1 MSTTPKNTI
10 PTVKHGGGNIIL
22 WGCFS
27 AKGTGR
33 LHRIEGRMDGAMYCE
48 ILANNLLPSVR
59 ALKMGRGWVFQHDN
73 DPKHTARATKE
84 WLRKKHLKVL
94 EWPDLNP
101 IENLWRELKV
111 RIAKRQ
117 PRNLKDLEKVCME
130 EWAKIPAAVCANLVK
145 NYRKRR
151 DSQSEEA
158 QQRLF
163 NLRRLKKFGLSPK
176 ALTNFY
182 RCTIESILSGC
193 ITAWYGNC
201 SAHNRKALQR
211 VVRSAERITGGKLPA
226 LQDTYTT
233 RCHRKAIKIIKDN
246 NHPSHCLFTPL
257 SSRRRELEALRAQL
271 VRLQA
276 EKSDLVAMNSEL
288 QLKTGQGSEDD
299 SFIEIRIAR
308 EDTGKDLYHNERDPR
323 YDMSVSRQESEELT
337 VSQLLQSLRKETQR
351 VEWLQIELQA
361 TKSRITE
368 LEEKET
374 NTESST
380 QTSLLP
386 EVVSPALATTACGT
400 EPEAE
405 PQQNS
410 GKEKAASE
418 VEDLKAQMMTLFN
431 ELQQAQSKLGEAEG
445 MKKNLQDRCRD
456 VERDVVTLTAQL
468 VEKQEVQSENDRL
481 KLQVDSMKAQ
491 SQLEQRKAGE
501 ERTNL
506 TQLKDAYT
514 KLFEDYNEL
523 KQESKNREPLV
534 TKEVGDLQTRLDAA
548 EKALAAKQQQIDVMK
563 QEIYQKEKELETI
576 SVFQAQAEVYSSD
589 FYAERAAREKIHEE
603 KERLFAQLEFVK
615 KQNTQLQDEVDSL
628 GRQYLSDMQ
637 RRHMPRGGNM
647 QGARGGDARDWQ
659 QQGNIPEHVCPKCNE
674 ILPDLDSLQIHIMD
688 CII

>member
-1 MSTTPKNTI
+1 MASSSPMVNGDVSRGPSSHPGHSPTT
-10 PTVKHGGGNIIL
+10 
-22 WGCFS
+22 
-27 AKGTGR
+27 GTLEETLQQMNR
-33 LHRIEGRMDGAMYCE
+33 LIQENRDLKE
-48 ILANNLLPSVR
+48 
-59 ALKMGRGWVFQHDN
+59 ALKQTNMSM
-73 DPKHTARATKE
+73 KE
-84 WLRKKHLKVL
+84 RFEGLSV
-94 EWPDLNP
+94 
-101 IENLWRELKV
+101 WREKQ
-111 RIAKRQ
+111 REEKEF
-117 PRNLKDLEKVCME
+117 LEE
-130 EWAKIPAAVCANLVK
+130 RL
-145 NYRKRR
+145 
-151 DSQSEEA
+151 DEA
-158 QQRLF
+158 R
-163 NLRRLKKFGLSPK
+163 G
-176 ALTNFY
+176 
-182 RCTIESILSGC
+182 
-193 ITAWYGNC
+193 
-201 SAHNRKALQR
+201 R
-211 VVRSAERITGGKLPA
+211 VEA
-226 LQDTYTT
+226 
-233 RCHRKAIKIIKDN
+233 
-246 NHPSHCLFTPL
+246 L
-257 SSRRRELEALRAQL
+257 SSHNQELNMKVEELEGKGKGQAETANQNAELEALHAQL

-308 EDTGKDLYHNERDPR
+308 DDTGKDLYHNERDPR

-351 VEWLQIELQA
+351 VERLQIELQA
-361 TKSRITE
+361 TRSRITE

-386 EVVSPALATTACGT
+386 EVVSPALANTACGT
-400 EPEAE
+400 EQEPEEE

-418 VEDLKAQMMTLFN
+418 VEDLKAPMMTLFN
-431 ELQQAQSKLGEAEG
+431 ELQQAQSKLDEAESLK
-445 MKKNLQDRCRD
+445 MNLQDRCRD
-456 VERDVVTLTAQL
+456 VERDVVTLKAQL

-501 ERTNL
+501 ERANL

-603 KERLFAQLEFVK
+603 KECLFAQLEFVK
-615 KQNTQLQDEVDSL
+615 KQNTQLQDEIDSL
-628 GRQYLSDMQ
+628 GR
-637 RRHMPRGGNM
+637 
-647 QGARGGDARDWQ
+647 W
-659 QQGNIPEHVCPKCNE
+659 
-674 ILPDLDSLQIHIMD
+674 
-688 CII
+688 

>member
-1 MSTTPKNTI
+1 MASSSPMMNGDISRGPSSHPGHIPSTGTLKETLQQMNHLIQENRDLKEALKQTNMSMKERFEGLS
-10 PTVKHGGGNIIL
+10 VWREKQREEKEFL
-22 WGCFS
+22 E
-27 AKGTGR
+27 GR
-33 LHRIEGRMDGAMYCE
+33 LDEARGR
-48 ILANNLLPSVR
+48 V
-59 ALKMGRGWVFQHDN
+59 
-73 DPKHTARATKE
+73 
-84 WLRKKHLKVL
+84 
-94 EWPDLNP
+94 
-101 IENLWRELKV
+101 
-111 RIAKRQ
+111 
-117 PRNLKDLEKVCME
+117 
-130 EWAKIPAAVCANLVK
+130 
-145 NYRKRR
+145 
-151 DSQSEEA
+151 EA
-158 QQRLF
+158 
-163 NLRRLKKFGLSPK
+163 
-176 ALTNFY
+176 
-182 RCTIESILSGC
+182 
-193 ITAWYGNC
+193 
-201 SAHNRKALQR
+201 
-211 VVRSAERITGGKLPA
+211 
-226 LQDTYTT
+226 
-233 RCHRKAIKIIKDN
+233 
-246 NHPSHCLFTPL
+246 L
-257 SSRRRELEALRAQL
+257 SSHNQELSMKVEELEGGEGEGKGQAETANQTAELEALRAQL

-323 YDMSVSRQESEELT
+323 YDMSVSRHESEELT

-351 VEWLQIELQA
+351 VERLQMELQA
-361 TKSRITE
+361 TRSRITE

-386 EVVSPALATTACGT
+386 EVLSPALATTNCQFVGLLSVMC
-400 EPEAE
+400 
-405 PQQNS
+405 Q
-410 GKEKAASE
+410 AASE
-418 VEDLKAQMMTLFN
+418 VEDLKAQMMSLFS
-431 ELQQAQSKLGEAEG
+431 ELQQAQSKLDEAEG

-576 SVFQAQAEVYSSD
+576 SVFQAQVGFLCSGLCQTWIQI
-589 FYAERAAREKIHEE
+589 FVFFQI
-603 KERLFAQLEFVK
+603 LQLH
-615 KQNTQLQDEVDSL
+615 L
-628 GRQYLSDMQ
+628 
-637 RRHMPRGGNM
+637 
-647 QGARGGDARDWQ
+647 
-659 QQGNIPEHVCPKCNE
+659 
-674 ILPDLDSLQIHIMD
+674 MD
-688 CII
+688 PMV

>member
-1 MSTTPKNTI
+1 MASSSPMVNGDISRGPSSHPGHSPTTGTLEETLQQMNCLIQENRDLKEALKQTNMSMKERFEGLS
-10 PTVKHGGGNIIL
+10 VWREKQREEKVFL
-22 WGCFS
+22 E
-27 AKGTGR
+27 GR
-33 LHRIEGRMDGAMYCE
+33 LDEARGRME
-48 ILANNLLPSVR
+48 
-59 ALKMGRGWVFQHDN
+59 ALSSHNQELSMKV
-73 DPKHTARATKE
+73 E
-84 WLRKKHLKVL
+84 VL
-94 EWPDLNP
+94 EGG
-101 IENLWRELKV
+101 EGEGKGQ
-111 RIAKRQ
+111 A
-117 PRNLKDLEKVCME
+117 ET
-130 EWAKIPAAVCANLVK
+130 ANQ
-145 NYRKRR
+145 N
-151 DSQSEEA
+151 A
-158 QQRLF
+158 
-163 NLRRLKKFGLSPK
+163 
-176 ALTNFY
+176 
-182 RCTIESILSGC
+182 
-193 ITAWYGNC
+193 
-201 SAHNRKALQR
+201 
-211 VVRSAERITGGKLPA
+211 
-226 LQDTYTT
+226 
-233 RCHRKAIKIIKDN
+233 
-246 NHPSHCLFTPL
+246 
-257 SSRRRELEALRAQL
+257 ELEALRAQL

-276 EKSDLVAMNSEL
+276 EKNDLVAMNSEL
-288 QLKTGQGSEDD
+288 QLKTGQESEDD
-299 SFIEIRIAR
+299 SFIEIRFAK
-308 EDTGKDLYHNERDPR
+308 EDTGKELIHNERDPR

-351 VEWLQIELQA
+351 VERLQIELQA
-361 TKSRITE
+361 TRSRITE

-400 EPEAE
+400 EPEPAE
-405 PQQNS
+405 TPQHKS

-418 VEDLKAQMMTLFN
+418 VENLKAQMMTLFN

-456 VERDVVTLTAQL
+456 VEQEVVTLTAQL

-501 ERTNL
+501 ERTDL

-563 QEIYQKEKELETI
+563 QEMYQKEKELETI

-603 KERLFAQLEFVK
+603 KERLSAQLEFVK
-615 KQNTQLQDEVDSL
+615 KQNTQLQDEMDSL
-628 GRQYLSDMQ
+628 GRQSLSDMQ
-637 RRHMPRGGNM
+637 RRHMPRGGNPHGGAGPHNM
-647 QGARGGDARDWQ
+647 EGARGGDARDWQ

-674 ILPDLDSLQIHIMD
+674 ILPDLDTLQIHIMD

>member
-1 MSTTPKNTI
+1 MYCPLACLHTSSPCCRVMASSSPMVNGDVSRGPSSHPGHSPTTGTLEETLQQMNRLIQENRDLKEALKQTN
-10 PTVKHGGGNIIL
+10 VSMKERFEGLSVWREKQREEKEFLEGRLDEARSRMEALSSHNQELSMKVEELEGGGE
-22 WGCFS
+22 G
-27 AKGTGR
+27 KGQAET
-33 LHRIEGRMDGAMYCE
+33 
-48 ILANNLLPSVR
+48 ANQNS
-59 ALKMGRGWVFQHDN
+59 
-73 DPKHTARATKE
+73 
-84 WLRKKHLKVL
+84 
-94 EWPDLNP
+94 
-101 IENLWRELKV
+101 
-111 RIAKRQ
+111 
-117 PRNLKDLEKVCME
+117 
-130 EWAKIPAAVCANLVK
+130 
-145 NYRKRR
+145 
-151 DSQSEEA
+151 
-158 QQRLF
+158 
-163 NLRRLKKFGLSPK
+163 
-176 ALTNFY
+176 
-182 RCTIESILSGC
+182 
-193 ITAWYGNC
+193 
-201 SAHNRKALQR
+201 
-211 VVRSAERITGGKLPA
+211 
-226 LQDTYTT
+226 
-233 RCHRKAIKIIKDN
+233 
-246 NHPSHCLFTPL
+246 
-257 SSRRRELEALRAQL
+257 ELEALRAQL

-276 EKSDLVAMNSEL
+276 EKNDLVAMNSEL

-299 SFIEIRIAR
+299 SFIEIR
-308 EDTGKDLYHNERDPR
+308 
-323 YDMSVSRQESEELT
+323 QESEELT

-351 VEWLQIELQA
+351 VERLQVELQA
-361 TKSRITE
+361 TRSRITE

-386 EVVSPALATTACGT
+386 EVVSPALANTACGT
-400 EPEAE
+400 EPEPAE
-405 PQQNS
+405 APQQNS
-410 GKEKAASE
+410 GKEKAVSE
-418 VEDLKAQMMTLFN
+418 VENLKAQMMTLFN

-456 VERDVVTLTAQL
+456 VEQEVVTLTAQL

-523 KQESKNREPLV
+523 KQESKNQEPLV

-563 QEIYQKEKELETI
+563 QEMYQKEKELETI

-603 KERLFAQLEFVK
+603 KERLSAQLDFVK
-615 KQNTQLQDEVDSL
+615 KQNTQLQDEMDSL
-628 GRQYLSDMQ
+628 GRQSLSDMQ
-637 RRHMPRGGNM
+637 RRHMPRGGNPHGGAAPHNM
-647 QGARGGDARDWQ
+647 EGARGGDARDWQ

>member
-1 MSTTPKNTI
+1 MASSSPMVNGDISRGPSSHPGHSPTTGTLEETLQQMNRLIQENRDLKEALKQTNMSMKERFEGLSVWREKQREEKEFLEGRLDEARGRVEALSSHNQELSMK
-10 PTVKHGGGNIIL
+10 VEELEGGG
-22 WGCFS
+22 
-27 AKGTGR
+27 
-33 LHRIEGRMDGAMYCE
+33 E
-48 ILANNLLPSVR
+48 
-59 ALKMGRGWVFQHDN
+59 
-73 DPKHTARATKE
+73 
-84 WLRKKHLKVL
+84 
-94 EWPDLNP
+94 
-101 IENLWRELKV
+101 
-111 RIAKRQ
+111 
-117 PRNLKDLEKVCME
+117 EKVQAE
-130 EWAKIPAAVCANLVK
+130 TANQ
-145 NYRKRR
+145 N
-151 DSQSEEA
+151 A
-158 QQRLF
+158 
-163 NLRRLKKFGLSPK
+163 
-176 ALTNFY
+176 
-182 RCTIESILSGC
+182 
-193 ITAWYGNC
+193 
-201 SAHNRKALQR
+201 
-211 VVRSAERITGGKLPA
+211 
-226 LQDTYTT
+226 
-233 RCHRKAIKIIKDN
+233 
-246 NHPSHCLFTPL
+246 
-257 SSRRRELEALRAQL
+257 ELEALRAQL

-351 VEWLQIELQA
+351 VERLQIELQA
-361 TKSRITE
+361 TRSRITE

-374 NTESST
+374 NAESST

-400 EPEAE
+400 EPEPEEE

-410 GKEKAASE
+410 EKVDTQIGWAVSE
-418 VEDLKAQMMTLFN
+418 VENLKAQMMTLFN
-431 ELQQAQSKLGEAEG
+431 ELQQAQSKLDEAEG

-456 VERDVVTLTAQL
+456 VERDVVTLKAQL

-491 SQLEQRKAGE
+491 SQLEQRKTGE

-615 KQNTQLQDEVDSL
+615 KQNTQLQDEMDSL
-628 GRQYLSDMQ
+628 GRQSLSDMQ

-647 QGARGGDARDWQ
+647 QGARGGDASDWQ

-674 ILPDLDSLQIHIMD
+674 SLPDLDSLQIHIMD

>member
-1 MSTTPKNTI
+1 MASSSPMVNGDISRGPGSHPGHSPTTGTLEETLQQMNRLIQENRDLKEALKQTNMSMKERFEGLS
-10 PTVKHGGGNIIL
+10 VWRDKQREEKDFL
-22 WGCFS
+22 E
-27 AKGTGR
+27 GR
-33 LHRIEGRMDGAMYCE
+33 LDEARGR
-48 ILANNLLPSVR
+48 V
-59 ALKMGRGWVFQHDN
+59 
-73 DPKHTARATKE
+73 
-84 WLRKKHLKVL
+84 
-94 EWPDLNP
+94 
-101 IENLWRELKV
+101 
-111 RIAKRQ
+111 
-117 PRNLKDLEKVCME
+117 
-130 EWAKIPAAVCANLVK
+130 
-145 NYRKRR
+145 
-151 DSQSEEA
+151 EA
-158 QQRLF
+158 
-163 NLRRLKKFGLSPK
+163 
-176 ALTNFY
+176 
-182 RCTIESILSGC
+182 
-193 ITAWYGNC
+193 
-201 SAHNRKALQR
+201 
-211 VVRSAERITGGKLPA
+211 
-226 LQDTYTT
+226 
-233 RCHRKAIKIIKDN
+233 
-246 NHPSHCLFTPL
+246 L
-257 SSRRRELEALRAQL
+257 SSHNQELSMKVEELEGEGKGQAETANQNAELEALRAQL

-368 LEEKET
+368 LERKET

-628 GRQYLSDMQ
+628 GRQSLSDMQ

>member
-1 MSTTPKNTI
+1 MASSSPMVNGDVSRDPSSHPGHSPTT
-10 PTVKHGGGNIIL
+10 
-22 WGCFS
+22 
-27 AKGTGR
+27 GTLEETLQQMNR
-33 LHRIEGRMDGAMYCE
+33 LIQENRDLKE
-48 ILANNLLPSVR
+48 
-59 ALKMGRGWVFQHDN
+59 ALKQTNMSM
-73 DPKHTARATKE
+73 KE
-84 WLRKKHLKVL
+84 RFEGLSV
-94 EWPDLNP
+94 
-101 IENLWRELKV
+101 WREKQ
-111 RIAKRQ
+111 REEKEF
-117 PRNLKDLEKVCME
+117 LEE
-130 EWAKIPAAVCANLVK
+130 RL
-145 NYRKRR
+145 
-151 DSQSEEA
+151 DEA
-158 QQRLF
+158 R
-163 NLRRLKKFGLSPK
+163 G
-176 ALTNFY
+176 
-182 RCTIESILSGC
+182 
-193 ITAWYGNC
+193 
-201 SAHNRKALQR
+201 R
-211 VVRSAERITGGKLPA
+211 VEA
-226 LQDTYTT
+226 
-233 RCHRKAIKIIKDN
+233 
-246 NHPSHCLFTPL
+246 L
-257 SSRRRELEALRAQL
+257 SSHNQELSMKVEELEGEGKGQAETANQNAELEALHAQL

-308 EDTGKDLYHNERDPR
+308 DDTGKDLYHNERDPR

-351 VEWLQIELQA
+351 VERLQIELQA
-361 TKSRITE
+361 TRSRITE

-386 EVVSPALATTACGT
+386 EVVSPALANTACGT
-400 EPEAE
+400 EPEPAEE

-431 ELQQAQSKLGEAEG
+431 ELQQAQSKLDEAEG
-445 MKKNLQDRCRD
+445 LKMNLQDRCRD

-563 QEIYQKEKELETI
+563 QDIYQKEKELETI

-615 KQNTQLQDEVDSL
+615 KQNTQLQDEIDSL
-628 GRQYLSDMQ
+628 GRQSLSDMQ

>member
-1 MSTTPKNTI
+1 MASSSPMVNGDISRGPSSHPGHI
-10 PTVKHGGGNIIL
+10 PTT
-22 WGCFS
+22 
-27 AKGTGR
+27 GTLEETLQQMNHLIQENRDLKEALKQTNMSMKERFEGLSVWREKQREEKEFLEGR
-33 LHRIEGRMDGAMYCE
+33 LDEARGR
-48 ILANNLLPSVR
+48 V
-59 ALKMGRGWVFQHDN
+59 
-73 DPKHTARATKE
+73 
-84 WLRKKHLKVL
+84 
-94 EWPDLNP
+94 
-101 IENLWRELKV
+101 
-111 RIAKRQ
+111 
-117 PRNLKDLEKVCME
+117 
-130 EWAKIPAAVCANLVK
+130 
-145 NYRKRR
+145 
-151 DSQSEEA
+151 EA
-158 QQRLF
+158 
-163 NLRRLKKFGLSPK
+163 
-176 ALTNFY
+176 
-182 RCTIESILSGC
+182 
-193 ITAWYGNC
+193 
-201 SAHNRKALQR
+201 
-211 VVRSAERITGGKLPA
+211 
-226 LQDTYTT
+226 
-233 RCHRKAIKIIKDN
+233 
-246 NHPSHCLFTPL
+246 L
-257 SSRRRELEALRAQL
+257 SSHNQELSMKVEELEGGEGEGKGQAETANQTAELEALRAQL

-276 EKSDLVAMNSEL
+276 EKSDLVVMNSEL

-323 YDMSVSRQESEELT
+323 YDMSVSRHESEELT

-351 VEWLQIELQA
+351 VERLQMELQA
-361 TKSRITE
+361 TRSRITE
-368 LEEKET
+368 LEEKVT

-386 EVVSPALATTACGT
+386 EVLSPALATTACGT
-400 EPEAE
+400 EPEPE
-405 PQQNS
+405 EKPQQNS

-418 VEDLKAQMMTLFN
+418 VEDLKAQMMSLFS
-431 ELQQAQSKLGEAEG
+431 ELQQAQSKLDEAEG

-615 KQNTQLQDEVDSL
+615 KQNTQLQDEMDSL
-628 GRQYLSDMQ
+628 GRQSLSDMQ

-647 QGARGGDARDWQ
+647 QGARGGDAGDWQ
-659 QQGNIPEHVCPKCNE
+659 QQGNIPEQVCPKCNE

>member
-1 MSTTPKNTI
+1 MASSSPMVNGDVSRGPSSHPGHSPTT
-10 PTVKHGGGNIIL
+10 
-22 WGCFS
+22 
-27 AKGTGR
+27 GTLEETLQQMNR
-33 LHRIEGRMDGAMYCE
+33 LIQENRDLKE
-48 ILANNLLPSVR
+48 
-59 ALKMGRGWVFQHDN
+59 ALKQTNMSM
-73 DPKHTARATKE
+73 KE
-84 WLRKKHLKVL
+84 RFEGLSV
-94 EWPDLNP
+94 
-101 IENLWRELKV
+101 WREKQ
-111 RIAKRQ
+111 REEKEF
-117 PRNLKDLEKVCME
+117 LEE
-130 EWAKIPAAVCANLVK
+130 RL
-145 NYRKRR
+145 
-151 DSQSEEA
+151 DEA
-158 QQRLF
+158 R
-163 NLRRLKKFGLSPK
+163 G
-176 ALTNFY
+176 
-182 RCTIESILSGC
+182 
-193 ITAWYGNC
+193 
-201 SAHNRKALQR
+201 R
-211 VVRSAERITGGKLPA
+211 VEA
-226 LQDTYTT
+226 
-233 RCHRKAIKIIKDN
+233 
-246 NHPSHCLFTPL
+246 L
-257 SSRRRELEALRAQL
+257 SSHNQELSMKVEELEGEGKGQAETANQNAELEALHAQL
-271 VRLQA
+271 VRLKA

-288 QLKTGQGSEDD
+288 QLKAGQGSEDD

-351 VEWLQIELQA
+351 VERLQIELQA
-361 TKSRITE
+361 TRSRITE

-374 NTESST
+374 NTERST

-386 EVVSPALATTACGT
+386 EVVSPALANTACGT
-400 EPEAE
+400 EPEPEEE

-410 GKEKAASE
+410 RKEKAVSE

-431 ELQQAQSKLGEAEG
+431 ELQQAQSKLDEAEG
-445 MKKNLQDRCRD
+445 MKMNLQDRCRD
-456 VERDVVTLTAQL
+456 VERDVVTLKAQL

-615 KQNTQLQDEVDSL
+615 KQNTQLQDEMDSL
-628 GRQYLSDMQ
+628 GRQSLSDMQ

>member
-1 MSTTPKNTI
+1 MASSSPMVNGDISRGPSSHPGHSPTTGTLEETLQQMNRLIQENRDLKEALKQTNMSMKERFEGLS
-10 PTVKHGGGNIIL
+10 VWRDKQREEKEFL
-22 WGCFS
+22 E
-27 AKGTGR
+27 GR
-33 LHRIEGRMDGAMYCE
+33 LDEARGR
-48 ILANNLLPSVR
+48 V
-59 ALKMGRGWVFQHDN
+59 
-73 DPKHTARATKE
+73 
-84 WLRKKHLKVL
+84 
-94 EWPDLNP
+94 
-101 IENLWRELKV
+101 
-111 RIAKRQ
+111 
-117 PRNLKDLEKVCME
+117 
-130 EWAKIPAAVCANLVK
+130 
-145 NYRKRR
+145 
-151 DSQSEEA
+151 EA
-158 QQRLF
+158 
-163 NLRRLKKFGLSPK
+163 
-176 ALTNFY
+176 
-182 RCTIESILSGC
+182 
-193 ITAWYGNC
+193 
-201 SAHNRKALQR
+201 
-211 VVRSAERITGGKLPA
+211 
-226 LQDTYTT
+226 
-233 RCHRKAIKIIKDN
+233 
-246 NHPSHCLFTPL
+246 L
-257 SSRRRELEALRAQL
+257 SSHNQELSMKVEELEGEGKGQAETANQNAELEALRAQL

-400 EPEAE
+400 APEAE

-410 GKEKAASE
+410 GKEKVDAQIGWAASE

>member
-1 MSTTPKNTI
+1 MASSSPMVNGDISRGPSSHPGHSPTT
-10 PTVKHGGGNIIL
+10 
-22 WGCFS
+22 
-27 AKGTGR
+27 GTLEETLQQMNR
-33 LHRIEGRMDGAMYCE
+33 LI
-48 ILANNLLPSVR
+48 
-59 ALKMGRGWVFQHDN
+59 Q
-73 DPKHTARATKE
+73 
-84 WLRKKHLKVL
+84 
-94 EWPDLNP
+94 
-101 IENLWRELKV
+101 ENRELKE
-111 RIAKRQ
+111 A
-117 PRNLKDLEKVCME
+117 LKQTNMSMKERFE
-130 EWAKIPAAVCANLVK
+130 
-145 NYRKRR
+145 
-151 DSQSEEA
+151 
-158 QQRLF
+158 
-163 NLRRLKKFGLSPK
+163 GLSVWREK
-176 ALTNFY
+176 QREEKEFLEGRLDEARGRMEALSLHNQ
-182 RCTIESILSGC
+182 ELSRKVEEQEGGGGAEGKGQDG
-193 ITAWYGNC
+193 TAN
-201 SAHNRKALQR
+201 HNA
-211 VVRSAERITGGKLPA
+211 
-226 LQDTYTT
+226 
-233 RCHRKAIKIIKDN
+233 
-246 NHPSHCLFTPL
+246 
-257 SSRRRELEALRAQL
+257 ELEALRAQL

-308 EDTGKDLYHNERDPR
+308 EDTGKDLYHNEKDSR
-323 YDMSVSRQESEELT
+323 YDMSASRQESEELT

-351 VEWLQIELQA
+351 VERLQIELEA
-361 TKSRITE
+361 ARSRITE

-400 EPEAE
+400 EPEPEEE

-410 GKEKAASE
+410 GKEKVDAQIGWAASE
-418 VEDLKAQMMTLFN
+418 VEHLKAQMMTLFN
-431 ELQQAQSKLGEAEG
+431 ELQQAQRKLDEAEG

-456 VERDVVTLTAQL
+456 VEQDVVTLKAQL

-491 SQLEQRKAGE
+491 GQLEQRTAGE
-501 ERTNL
+501 ERTTL

-523 KQESKNREPLV
+523 KQERKNREPLV

-603 KERLFAQLEFVK
+603 KERLSAQLEFVK
-615 KQNTQLQDEVDSL
+615 KQNTQLQDEMDSL
-628 GRQYLSDMQ
+628 GRQSLSDMR
-637 RRHMPRGGNM
+637 RRHMPRGGNPHEGAGSQNM

>member
-1 MSTTPKNTI
+1 MASSSPMVNGDISRGPSSHPGHSPTTGTLEETLQQMNRLIQENRDLKEALKQTNMSMKERFEGLS
-10 PTVKHGGGNIIL
+10 VWRDKQREEKEFL
-22 WGCFS
+22 E
-27 AKGTGR
+27 GR
-33 LHRIEGRMDGAMYCE
+33 LDEARGR
-48 ILANNLLPSVR
+48 V
-59 ALKMGRGWVFQHDN
+59 
-73 DPKHTARATKE
+73 
-84 WLRKKHLKVL
+84 
-94 EWPDLNP
+94 
-101 IENLWRELKV
+101 
-111 RIAKRQ
+111 
-117 PRNLKDLEKVCME
+117 
-130 EWAKIPAAVCANLVK
+130 
-145 NYRKRR
+145 
-151 DSQSEEA
+151 EA
-158 QQRLF
+158 
-163 NLRRLKKFGLSPK
+163 
-176 ALTNFY
+176 
-182 RCTIESILSGC
+182 
-193 ITAWYGNC
+193 
-201 SAHNRKALQR
+201 
-211 VVRSAERITGGKLPA
+211 
-226 LQDTYTT
+226 
-233 RCHRKAIKIIKDN
+233 
-246 NHPSHCLFTPL
+246 L
-257 SSRRRELEALRAQL
+257 SSHNQELSMKVEELEGEGKGQAETANQNAELEALRAQL

-400 EPEAE
+400 APEAE

-628 GRQYLSDMQ
+628 GR
-637 RRHMPRGGNM
+637 
-647 QGARGGDARDWQ
+647 W
-659 QQGNIPEHVCPKCNE
+659 
-674 ILPDLDSLQIHIMD
+674 
-688 CII
+688 

>member
-1 MSTTPKNTI
+1 MASSSPMVNGDVSRGPSSHPGHSPTT
-10 PTVKHGGGNIIL
+10 
-22 WGCFS
+22 
-27 AKGTGR
+27 GTLEETLQQMNR
-33 LHRIEGRMDGAMYCE
+33 LIQENRDLKE
-48 ILANNLLPSVR
+48 
-59 ALKMGRGWVFQHDN
+59 ALKQTNMSM
-73 DPKHTARATKE
+73 KE
-84 WLRKKHLKVL
+84 RFEGLSV
-94 EWPDLNP
+94 
-101 IENLWRELKV
+101 WREKQREEKEFLEERLDEARGRVEALFSHNQELSMKV
-111 RIAKRQ
+111 EE
-117 PRNLKDLEKVCME
+117 LEGEGKGQ
-130 EWAKIPAAVCANLVK
+130 AVTANQ
-145 NYRKRR
+145 N
-151 DSQSEEA
+151 A
-158 QQRLF
+158 
-163 NLRRLKKFGLSPK
+163 
-176 ALTNFY
+176 
-182 RCTIESILSGC
+182 
-193 ITAWYGNC
+193 
-201 SAHNRKALQR
+201 
-211 VVRSAERITGGKLPA
+211 
-226 LQDTYTT
+226 
-233 RCHRKAIKIIKDN
+233 
-246 NHPSHCLFTPL
+246 
-257 SSRRRELEALRAQL
+257 ELEALHAQL

-308 EDTGKDLYHNERDPR
+308 DDTGKDLYHNERDPR

-351 VEWLQIELQA
+351 VERLQIELQA
-361 TKSRITE
+361 TRSRITE

-386 EVVSPALATTACGT
+386 EVVSPALANTACGT
-400 EPEAE
+400 EPEPEEE

-431 ELQQAQSKLGEAEG
+431 ELQQAQSKLDEAEG
-445 MKKNLQDRCRD
+445 LKMNLQDRCRD
-456 VERDVVTLTAQL
+456 VERDVVTLKAQL
-468 VEKQEVQSENDRL
+468 VEKQEVQNENDRL

-615 KQNTQLQDEVDSL
+615 KQNTQLQDEIDSL
-628 GRQYLSDMQ
+628 GR
-637 RRHMPRGGNM
+637 
-647 QGARGGDARDWQ
+647 W
-659 QQGNIPEHVCPKCNE
+659 
-674 ILPDLDSLQIHIMD
+674 
-688 CII
+688 

>member
-1 MSTTPKNTI
+1 MYCPLACLHTSSPCCRVMASSSPMVNGDVSRGPSSHPGHSPTTGTLEETLQQMNRLIQENRDLKEALKQTN
-10 PTVKHGGGNIIL
+10 VSMKERFEGLSVWREKQREEKEFLEGRLDEARSRMEALSSHNQELSMKVEELEGGGE
-22 WGCFS
+22 G
-27 AKGTGR
+27 KGQAET
-33 LHRIEGRMDGAMYCE
+33 
-48 ILANNLLPSVR
+48 ANQNS
-59 ALKMGRGWVFQHDN
+59 
-73 DPKHTARATKE
+73 
-84 WLRKKHLKVL
+84 
-94 EWPDLNP
+94 
-101 IENLWRELKV
+101 
-111 RIAKRQ
+111 
-117 PRNLKDLEKVCME
+117 
-130 EWAKIPAAVCANLVK
+130 
-145 NYRKRR
+145 
-151 DSQSEEA
+151 
-158 QQRLF
+158 
-163 NLRRLKKFGLSPK
+163 
-176 ALTNFY
+176 
-182 RCTIESILSGC
+182 
-193 ITAWYGNC
+193 
-201 SAHNRKALQR
+201 
-211 VVRSAERITGGKLPA
+211 
-226 LQDTYTT
+226 
-233 RCHRKAIKIIKDN
+233 
-246 NHPSHCLFTPL
+246 
-257 SSRRRELEALRAQL
+257 ELEALRAQL

-276 EKSDLVAMNSEL
+276 EKNDLVAMNSEL

-299 SFIEIRIAR
+299 SFIEIRFA
-308 EDTGKDLYHNERDPR
+308 
-323 YDMSVSRQESEELT
+323 ESEELT

-351 VEWLQIELQA
+351 VERLQVELQA
-361 TKSRITE
+361 TRSRITE

-386 EVVSPALATTACGT
+386 EVVSPALANTACGT
-400 EPEAE
+400 EPEPAE
-405 PQQNS
+405 APQQNS
-410 GKEKAASE
+410 GKEKAVSE
-418 VEDLKAQMMTLFN
+418 VENLKAQMMTLFN

-456 VERDVVTLTAQL
+456 VEQEVVTLTAQL

-523 KQESKNREPLV
+523 KQESKNQEPLV

-563 QEIYQKEKELETI
+563 QEMYQKEKELETI

-603 KERLFAQLEFVK
+603 KERLSAQLDFVK
-615 KQNTQLQDEVDSL
+615 KQNTQLQDEMDSL
-628 GRQYLSDMQ
+628 GRQSLSDMQ
-637 RRHMPRGGNM
+637 RRHMPRGGNPHGGAAPHNM
-647 QGARGGDARDWQ
+647 EGARGGDARDWQ

>member
-1 MSTTPKNTI
+1 MASSSPMVNGDITRGPSSHPGHSPTTGTLEETLQQMNRLIQENRDLKEALKEKQREEKEFLEGRLDEARGRMEALSSHNQELSLK
-10 PTVKHGGGNIIL
+10 VEELEGGG
-22 WGCFS
+22 G
-27 AKGTGR
+27 AGKGQAET
-33 LHRIEGRMDGAMYCE
+33 
-48 ILANNLLPSVR
+48 ANQN
-59 ALKMGRGWVFQHDN
+59 A
-73 DPKHTARATKE
+73 
-84 WLRKKHLKVL
+84 
-94 EWPDLNP
+94 
-101 IENLWRELKV
+101 
-111 RIAKRQ
+111 
-117 PRNLKDLEKVCME
+117 
-130 EWAKIPAAVCANLVK
+130 
-145 NYRKRR
+145 
-151 DSQSEEA
+151 
-158 QQRLF
+158 
-163 NLRRLKKFGLSPK
+163 
-176 ALTNFY
+176 
-182 RCTIESILSGC
+182 
-193 ITAWYGNC
+193 
-201 SAHNRKALQR
+201 
-211 VVRSAERITGGKLPA
+211 
-226 LQDTYTT
+226 
-233 RCHRKAIKIIKDN
+233 
-246 NHPSHCLFTPL
+246 
-257 SSRRRELEALRAQL
+257 ELEALRAQL

-276 EKSDLVAMNSEL
+276 EKNDLVAMNSEL

-299 SFIEIRIAR
+299 SFIEIRFAK
-308 EDTGKDLYHNERDPR
+308 EDTGKELYHNERDPR
-323 YDMSVSRQESEELT
+323 YDMSASRQESEELT

-351 VEWLQIELQA
+351 VERLQIELQA
-361 TKSRITE
+361 TRSRITE

-386 EVVSPALATTACGT
+386 EVGSPALATTACGT
-400 EPEAE
+400 EPEPVEE
-405 PQQNS
+405 PQHNS
-410 GKEKAASE
+410 GKEKVDTQIGWAASE
-418 VEDLKAQMMTLFN
+418 VENLKAQMMTLFN

-456 VERDVVTLTAQL
+456 VEQGMVTLKAQL

-534 TKEVGDLQTRLDAA
+534 TKEAGDLQTRLDAA

-563 QEIYQKEKELETI
+563 QEMYQKEKELETI

-603 KERLFAQLEFVK
+603 KERLSAQLEFVK
-615 KQNTQLQDEVDSL
+615 KQNTQLQDEMDSL
-628 GRQYLSDMQ
+628 GRQSLSDMQ
-637 RRHMPRGGNM
+637 RRHMPHGGNAHGGAGPHNM

>member
-1 MSTTPKNTI
+1 MASSSPMMNGDISRGPSSHPGHIPSTGTLKETLQQMNHLIQENRDLKEALKQTNMSMKERFEGLS
-10 PTVKHGGGNIIL
+10 VWREKQREEKEFL
-22 WGCFS
+22 E
-27 AKGTGR
+27 GR
-33 LHRIEGRMDGAMYCE
+33 LDEARGR
-48 ILANNLLPSVR
+48 V
-59 ALKMGRGWVFQHDN
+59 
-73 DPKHTARATKE
+73 
-84 WLRKKHLKVL
+84 
-94 EWPDLNP
+94 
-101 IENLWRELKV
+101 
-111 RIAKRQ
+111 
-117 PRNLKDLEKVCME
+117 
-130 EWAKIPAAVCANLVK
+130 
-145 NYRKRR
+145 
-151 DSQSEEA
+151 EA
-158 QQRLF
+158 
-163 NLRRLKKFGLSPK
+163 
-176 ALTNFY
+176 
-182 RCTIESILSGC
+182 
-193 ITAWYGNC
+193 
-201 SAHNRKALQR
+201 
-211 VVRSAERITGGKLPA
+211 
-226 LQDTYTT
+226 
-233 RCHRKAIKIIKDN
+233 
-246 NHPSHCLFTPL
+246 L
-257 SSRRRELEALRAQL
+257 SSHNQELSMKVEELEGGEGEGKGQAETANQTAELEALRAQL

-323 YDMSVSRQESEELT
+323 YDMSVSRHESEELT

-351 VEWLQIELQA
+351 VERLQMELQA
-361 TKSRITE
+361 TRSRITE

-386 EVVSPALATTACGT
+386 EVLSPALATTNCQFVGLLSVMC
-400 EPEAE
+400 
-405 PQQNS
+405 Q
-410 GKEKAASE
+410 AASE
-418 VEDLKAQMMTLFN
+418 VEDLKAQMMSLFS
-431 ELQQAQSKLGEAEG
+431 ELQQAQSKLDEAEG

-603 KERLFAQLEFVK
+603 KEHLFAQLEFVK
-615 KQNTQLQDEVDSL
+615 KQNTQLQDEMDSL
-628 GRQYLSDMQ
+628 GRQSLSDMQ

-659 QQGNIPEHVCPKCNE
+659 QQGNIPEQVCPKCNE

>member
-1 MSTTPKNTI
+1 MASSSPMVNGDVSRGPSSHPGHSPTT
-10 PTVKHGGGNIIL
+10 
-22 WGCFS
+22 
-27 AKGTGR
+27 GTLEETLQQMNR
-33 LHRIEGRMDGAMYCE
+33 LIQENRDLKE
-48 ILANNLLPSVR
+48 
-59 ALKMGRGWVFQHDN
+59 ALKQTNMSM
-73 DPKHTARATKE
+73 KE
-84 WLRKKHLKVL
+84 RFEGLSV
-94 EWPDLNP
+94 
-101 IENLWRELKV
+101 WREKQ
-111 RIAKRQ
+111 REEKEF
-117 PRNLKDLEKVCME
+117 LEE
-130 EWAKIPAAVCANLVK
+130 RL
-145 NYRKRR
+145 
-151 DSQSEEA
+151 DEA
-158 QQRLF
+158 R
-163 NLRRLKKFGLSPK
+163 G
-176 ALTNFY
+176 
-182 RCTIESILSGC
+182 
-193 ITAWYGNC
+193 
-201 SAHNRKALQR
+201 R
-211 VVRSAERITGGKLPA
+211 VEA
-226 LQDTYTT
+226 
-233 RCHRKAIKIIKDN
+233 
-246 NHPSHCLFTPL
+246 L
-257 SSRRRELEALRAQL
+257 SSHNQELSMKVEELEGEGKGQAETTNQNAELEALHAQL

-308 EDTGKDLYHNERDPR
+308 DDTGKDLYHNERDPR

-351 VEWLQIELQA
+351 VERLQIELQA
-361 TKSRITE
+361 TRSRITE
-368 LEEKET
+368 LEEKEI

-386 EVVSPALATTACGT
+386 EVVSPALANTACGT
-400 EPEAE
+400 EPEPEEE

-410 GKEKAASE
+410 GKDKAASE
-418 VEDLKAQMMTLFN
+418 VEDLKDQMMTLFN
-431 ELQQAQSKLGEAEG
+431 ELQQAQSKLDEAEG
-445 MKKNLQDRCRD
+445 LKMNLQDRCRD
-456 VERDVVTLTAQL
+456 VERDVVTLKAQL

-491 SQLEQRKAGE
+491 NQLEQRKAGE

-563 QEIYQKEKELETI
+563 QEIFQKEKELETI

-615 KQNTQLQDEVDSL
+615 KQNTQLQDEIDSL
-628 GRQYLSDMQ
+628 GRQSLSDMQ

>member
-1 MSTTPKNTI
+1 MASSSPMVNGDISRGPSSHPGHSPTTGTLEETLQQMNRLIQENRDLKEALKQTNMSMKERFEGLS
-10 PTVKHGGGNIIL
+10 VWRDKQREEKEFL
-22 WGCFS
+22 E
-27 AKGTGR
+27 GR
-33 LHRIEGRMDGAMYCE
+33 LDEARGR
-48 ILANNLLPSVR
+48 V
-59 ALKMGRGWVFQHDN
+59 
-73 DPKHTARATKE
+73 
-84 WLRKKHLKVL
+84 
-94 EWPDLNP
+94 
-101 IENLWRELKV
+101 
-111 RIAKRQ
+111 
-117 PRNLKDLEKVCME
+117 
-130 EWAKIPAAVCANLVK
+130 
-145 NYRKRR
+145 
-151 DSQSEEA
+151 EA
-158 QQRLF
+158 
-163 NLRRLKKFGLSPK
+163 
-176 ALTNFY
+176 
-182 RCTIESILSGC
+182 
-193 ITAWYGNC
+193 
-201 SAHNRKALQR
+201 
-211 VVRSAERITGGKLPA
+211 
-226 LQDTYTT
+226 
-233 RCHRKAIKIIKDN
+233 
-246 NHPSHCLFTPL
+246 L
-257 SSRRRELEALRAQL
+257 SSHNQELSMKVEELEGEGKGQAETANQNAELEALRTQL

-628 GRQYLSDMQ
+628 GR
-637 RRHMPRGGNM
+637 
-647 QGARGGDARDWQ
+647 W
-659 QQGNIPEHVCPKCNE
+659 
-674 ILPDLDSLQIHIMD
+674 
-688 CII
+688 

>member
-1 MSTTPKNTI
+1 MASSSPMVNGDVSRGPSSHPGHSPTT
-10 PTVKHGGGNIIL
+10 
-22 WGCFS
+22 
-27 AKGTGR
+27 GTLEETLQQMNR
-33 LHRIEGRMDGAMYCE
+33 LIQENRDLKE
-48 ILANNLLPSVR
+48 
-59 ALKMGRGWVFQHDN
+59 ALKQTNMSM
-73 DPKHTARATKE
+73 KE
-84 WLRKKHLKVL
+84 RFEGLSV
-94 EWPDLNP
+94 
-101 IENLWRELKV
+101 WREKQREEKEFLEERLDEARGRVEALFSHNQELSMKV
-111 RIAKRQ
+111 EE
-117 PRNLKDLEKVCME
+117 LEGEGKGQ
-130 EWAKIPAAVCANLVK
+130 AVTANQ
-145 NYRKRR
+145 N
-151 DSQSEEA
+151 A
-158 QQRLF
+158 
-163 NLRRLKKFGLSPK
+163 
-176 ALTNFY
+176 
-182 RCTIESILSGC
+182 
-193 ITAWYGNC
+193 
-201 SAHNRKALQR
+201 
-211 VVRSAERITGGKLPA
+211 
-226 LQDTYTT
+226 
-233 RCHRKAIKIIKDN
+233 
-246 NHPSHCLFTPL
+246 
-257 SSRRRELEALRAQL
+257 ELEALHAQL

-308 EDTGKDLYHNERDPR
+308 DDTGKDLYHNERDPR

-351 VEWLQIELQA
+351 VERLQIELQA
-361 TKSRITE
+361 TRSRITE

-386 EVVSPALATTACGT
+386 EVVSPALANTACGT
-400 EPEAE
+400 EPEPEEE

-431 ELQQAQSKLGEAEG
+431 ELQQAQSKLDEAEG
-445 MKKNLQDRCRD
+445 LKMNLQDRCRD
-456 VERDVVTLTAQL
+456 VERDVVTLKAQL
-468 VEKQEVQSENDRL
+468 VEKQEVQNENDRL

-615 KQNTQLQDEVDSL
+615 KQNTQLQDEIDSL
-628 GRQYLSDMQ
+628 GRQSLSDMQ

>member
-1 MSTTPKNTI
+1 MASSSPMVNGDISRGSSSHPGHSPTTGTLEETLQQMNRLIQENRDLKEALKQTNMSMKERFEGLS
-10 PTVKHGGGNIIL
+10 VWRDKQREEKEFL
-22 WGCFS
+22 E
-27 AKGTGR
+27 GR
-33 LHRIEGRMDGAMYCE
+33 LDEARGR
-48 ILANNLLPSVR
+48 V
-59 ALKMGRGWVFQHDN
+59 
-73 DPKHTARATKE
+73 
-84 WLRKKHLKVL
+84 
-94 EWPDLNP
+94 
-101 IENLWRELKV
+101 
-111 RIAKRQ
+111 
-117 PRNLKDLEKVCME
+117 
-130 EWAKIPAAVCANLVK
+130 
-145 NYRKRR
+145 
-151 DSQSEEA
+151 EA
-158 QQRLF
+158 
-163 NLRRLKKFGLSPK
+163 
-176 ALTNFY
+176 
-182 RCTIESILSGC
+182 
-193 ITAWYGNC
+193 
-201 SAHNRKALQR
+201 
-211 VVRSAERITGGKLPA
+211 
-226 LQDTYTT
+226 
-233 RCHRKAIKIIKDN
+233 
-246 NHPSHCLFTPL
+246 L
-257 SSRRRELEALRAQL
+257 SSHNQELSMKVEELEGEGKGQAETANQNAELEALRAQL

-456 VERDVVTLTAQL
+456 VEQEVVTLTAQL

-628 GRQYLSDMQ
+628 GRQSLSDMQ